1 MAEITPND
9 IATAQAVIDQ
19 ALATQ
24 AYYENNPTFYG
35 RGNGHQVRIDLNPE
49 YVNDAKKLA
58 EQAAKR
64 YEAISAENDEEG
76 PFLYTKSEILERLAW
91 TDLTSYGE
99 TPIVMRVR
107 DLNVYYWTRAIDE
120 DPIDLYLKNEKI
132 DGFIRDILENPFIE
146 ASTKKIVIDNFEWIK
161 ERNDLL
167 RVGTLGNKDFDEIE
181 DVDKALNILLNS
193 TSKTLLP
200 KEIIEDYMRQFQKW
214 WAKGKGIRNLLY
226 KFFTGAIT
234 EEEFNNAVLKF
245 KETSDYKRGFYD
257 EEIEV

>member
-1 MAEITPND
+1 MAGITPED

-35 RGNGHQVRIDLNPE
+35 RGNGHQIKIDLNPE

-64 YEAISAENDEEG
+64 YDAISTERQEAG

-91 TDLTSYGE
+91 TDLTSFGE

-107 DLNVYYWTRAIDE
+107 DLNVYNWAQARYE
-120 DPIDLYLKNEKI
+120 DPIDLYLQNEKI
-132 DGFIRDILENPFIE
+132 DGFIRQILEDPFME
-146 ASTKKIVIDNFEWIK
+146 ASKKKIVLDNFERIK
-161 ERNDLL
+161 EINDAL
-167 RVGTLGNKDFDEIE
+167 RVETLSNKEFDEIE
-181 DVDKALNILLNS
+181 DPEKALNIMLNS
-193 TSKTLLP
+193 QSKTLLP
-200 KEIIEDYMRQFQKW
+200 KEVIEDYMRQFQKW

-245 KETSDYKRGFYD
+245 KETSDYKHGFYD